1 MKELDLVEDFFQD
14 IGRAF
19 SPEIKKQLIQYLDL
33 LCAWNSKINLVSRFD
48 KSNLIKRHVL
58 ESLLILEAID
68 FPDGSKIVDV
78 GSGGGFP
85 GIPLSICCS
94 KSHFSLVE
102 SKRKKTLFLKEVVS
116 QLDLKNVDVH
126 NDRLEKFVEVT
137 QWQQYFD
144 FGLSRA
150 VADLDVVFRSV
161 KNLLKPQGVY
171 VAWKGGN
178 IQSEIENIKS
188 EFSNIFIKTI
198 QMNERYVNKNLN
210 RCFVAVFRKQNG
222 GI

>member
-1 MKELDLVEDFFQD
+1 MKEFQLVEDFFHD
-14 IGRAF
+14 IDRAF
-19 SPEIKKQLIQYLDL
+19 SLEIKEKFIQYLEL
-33 LCAWNSKINLVSRFD
+33 LRAWNSRINLVSRFD

-58 ESLLILEAID
+58 ESLLIFEAID
-68 FPDGSKIVDV
+68 YPDGSKIVDV

-116 QLDLKNVDVH
+116 QLGLKNVNVY
-126 NDRLEKFVEVT
+126 NERLEKFSEVE

-150 VADLDVVFRSV
+150 VADLNVVYRSLR
-161 KNLLKPQGVY
+161 NILTPRGVY

-178 IQSEIENIKS
+178 IQSEIENITS
-188 EFSNIFIKTI
+188 EFSNIYIKTI
-198 QMNERYVNKNLN
+198 QMDERYVNKNLN